1 MLDIKN
7 LTFCYPKQSRPVISD
22 LTLKIEAGGVYG
34 LLGPNGAGKSTL
46 LYLIS
51 GLLTPQSGSAELFGV
66 NTRLRRPETLSDIFI
81 VPEEFMLPNVTLS
94 SFVKSYAPFYP
105 RFSVEDMRAHL
116 ETFDMAGED
125 FRLGALSMGQ
135 KKKIYM
141 SFALATN
148 TPLMLMDEPTNGLD
162 IPGKASFRR
171 FIASKVDD
179 SRAIIIST
187 HQVRDIDQL
196 LDNVIIIDRYSLRL
210 VASMQEVSEKLT
222 FKLTNNPQEIENA
235 LLKMADI
242 NGTLIATPNNDQR
255 ETNVNL
261 ELLFQ
266 LATTRPDVISKI
278 FRQ

>member
-1 MLDIKN
+1 MLNINN
-7 LTFCYPKQSRPVISD
+7 LTFTYPKQPKPVITNFSLD
-22 LTLKIEAGGVYG
+22 IAAGGVYG

-51 GLLTPQSGSAELFGV
+51 GLLTPQDGSVEFCGA
-66 NTRLRRPETLSDIFI
+66 NTRLRRPETLRDIFI

-94 SFVKSYAPFYP
+94 SYVKSYSRFYP
-105 RFSVEDMRAHL
+105 RFSMEDMKSHL
-116 ETFDMAGED
+116 ETFEMGGCD

-141 SFALATN
+141 SFALAAN

-162 IPGKASFRR
+162 IPGKANFRR
-171 FIASKVDD
+171 FIASKVDE
-179 SRAIIIST
+179 SRSIIIST

-196 LDNVIIIDRYSLRL
+196 LDHVVILDRHSLRL
-210 VASMQEVSEKLT
+210 VASMQEVSEKLA
-222 FKLTNNPQEIENA
+222 FKLTNNPQEIEAA
-235 LLKMADI
+235 LLKMADL
-242 NGTLIATPNNDQR
+242 NGTLIVKPNDDAS
-255 ETNVNL
+255 ETSVNL

-266 LATTRPDVISKI
+266 LATTRPEIISNI

>member
-1 MLDIKN
+1 MLTIKN
-7 LTFCYPKQSRPVISD
+7 LTFSYPKQPKPVISD
-22 LTLKIEAGGVYG
+22 LSVNISAGGVYG

-51 GLLTPQSGSAELFGV
+51 GLLTPNEGSVELYGA
-66 NTRLRRPETLSDIFI
+66 NTRLRRPETLHDIFI
-81 VPEEFMLPNVTLS
+81 VPEEFMLPNTSLS
-94 SFVKSYAPFYP
+94 SFVKTYSTFYP
-105 RFSVEDMRAHL
+105 RFSLEDMRSHL
-116 ETFDMAGED
+116 DTFEMGGED
-125 FRLGALSMGQ
+125 YRLGELSMGQ

-141 SFALATN
+141 SFALAAN

-162 IPGKASFRR
+162 IPSKASFRR

-196 LDNVIIIDRYSLRL
+196 LDSVIILDSHTVRL
-210 VASMQEVSEKLT
+210 IASMQEVAEKLK
-222 FKLTNNPQEIENA
+222 FKLSNNPQEIQEA
-235 LLKMADI
+235 LLRMPDL
-242 NGTLIATPNNDQR
+242 NGTLIVQPNDDES

-266 LATTRPDVISKI
+266 LAITRPDIISNT
-278 FRQ
+278 FNR

>member
-1 MLDIKN
+1 MLDITN
-7 LTFCYPKQSRPVISD
+7 LTFAYPKQTQPVISG
-22 LTLKIEAGGVYG
+22 LNLKIEAGGVYG

-51 GLLTPQSGSAELFGV
+51 GLLTPKEGKVELFGAD
-66 NTRLRRPETLSDIFI
+66 NRLRRPDTLADIFI
-81 VPEEFMLPNVTLS
+81 VPEEFALPNVRLS
-94 SFVKSYAPFYP
+94 SYVKSYAPFYP
-105 RFSVEDMRAHL
+105 RFSMEDMKAHL
-116 ETFDMAGED
+116 ETFEMGGCD
-125 FRLGALSMGQ
+125 FSLGALSMGQ

-171 FIASKVDD
+171 FIASKVDETR
-179 SRAIIIST
+179 SIIIST

-196 LDNVIIIDRYSLRL
+196 LDHVAIIDRHALRL

-222 FKLTNNPQEIENA
+222 FKLTNNPQEIESA

-242 NGTLIATPNNDQR
+242 NGTLIVKPNDEGG

-266 LATTRPDVISKI
+266 LATTQPETISKI

>member
-1 MLDIKN
+1 MLNITN
-7 LTFCYPKQSRPVISD
+7 LTFSYPKQPKPVIDD
-22 LTLKIEAGGVYG
+22 LSIRIEAGGVYG

-51 GLLTPQSGSAELFGV
+51 GLLTPKSGSIDLFGV
-66 NTRLRRPETLSDIFI
+66 NTRLRRPQTLQDIFI
-81 VPEEFMLPNVTLS
+81 VPEEFVLPDVTLS
-94 SFVKSYAPFYP
+94 SFVKTYSAFYP
-105 RFSVEDMRAHL
+105 NFSMEDMKAHL
-116 ETFDMAGED
+116 DTFEMAGSD

-141 SFALATN
+141 SLALATN

-171 FIASKVDD
+171 FIASSIDD
-179 SRAIIIST
+179 TRAIMIST

-196 LDNVIIIDRYSLRL
+196 LDNVIILDRHNVRL
-210 VASMQEVSEKLT
+210 VASMQDVAERLT
-222 FKLTNNPQEIENA
+222 FKLSNNPEEINNA
-235 LLKMADI
+235 LLRMPDL
-242 NGTLIATPNNDQR
+242 NGTMIVKPNDNQT

-266 LATTRPDVISKI
+266 LAITRPEIISQL
-278 FRQ
+278 FDR

>member
-1 MLDIKN
+1 MLDIRN
-7 LTFCYPKQSRPVISD
+7 LSFSYPKQQKPVISD
-22 LTLKIEAGGVYG
+22 LSLDITAGGVYG

-51 GLLTPQSGSAELFGV
+51 GLLTPKTGKVELFGV
-66 NTRLRRPETLSDIFI
+66 DTRLRRPQTLRDIFI
-81 VPEEFMLPNVTLS
+81 VPEEFVLPNVKLS
-94 SFVKSYAPFYP
+94 TYVNTYSPFYP
-105 RFSVEDMRAHL
+105 NFSMEDMRSHL
-116 ETFDMAGED
+116 ETFEMGGYD
-125 FRLGALSMGQ
+125 FNLSALSMGQ

-171 FIASKVDD
+171 FIASKIDD

-196 LDNVIIIDRYSLRL
+196 LDSVIILDQNTVRL
-210 VASMQEVSEKLT
+210 VASMQDVAQKLK
-222 FKLTNNPQEIENA
+222 FKLTNNQQEIEQA
-235 LLKMADI
+235 LIRIPDL
-242 NGTLIATPNNDQR
+242 NGVMIAQPNDDDS

-266 LATTRPDVISKI
+266 LAINRPDVVSQI
-278 FRQ
+278 FKK